1 MMINSNKI
9 GIDSDID
16 EYNSYNLFNENDM
29 DYSISS
35 NIEYKYDSYIYI
47 IYWIPMTNTA
57 I

>member
-1 MMINSNKI
+1 MIIIISLRMMINSNKI

-47 IYWIPMTNTA
+47 IY
-57 I
+57 

>member
-47 IYWIPMTNTA
+47 IY
-57 I
+57 